1 MDNSDKIERY
11 LPKMT
16 GKYKRKHYGQ
26 GVFARIHKNTA
37 KVSVLV
43 YLFFG
48 AVLAGCGYGMW
59 WCIRRS
65 MEIQRTG
72 GEDAEIGYIMAA
84 VLGVFAL
91 IALAC
96 LIISAVRHARGPERW
111 KAVCAKEN
119 GYTVEDMNDFERQ
132 ALDMDSRV
140 ISLVGVV
147 AKATAGQEDG
157 ILTRDYIA
165 LRLEDKNI
173 FKLADLTV
181 ACLVEQNLKV
191 GAVRTAYLTVG
202 LQSRTGGGVVAE
214 CTKESGPVLI
224 AYLKE
229 RCPDIYTGDGK
240 ILSRN
245 EYLQLRG
252 EGQKKTNA

>member
-1 MDNSDKIERY
+1 MDNSDKSERY

-16 GKYKRKHYGQ
+16 GEYKRKHYGQ
-26 GVFARIHKNTA
+26 GVFARMHKNTA

-119 GYTVEDMNDFERQ
+119 G
-132 ALDMDSRV
+132 
-140 ISLVGVV
+140 
-147 AKATAGQEDG
+147 
-157 ILTRDYIA
+157 
-165 LRLEDKNI
+165 
-173 FKLADLTV
+173 
-181 ACLVEQNLKV
+181 
-191 GAVRTAYLTVG
+191 
-202 LQSRTGGGVVAE
+202 
-214 CTKESGPVLI
+214 
-224 AYLKE
+224 
-229 RCPDIYTGDGK
+229 
-240 ILSRN
+240 
-245 EYLQLRG
+245 
-252 EGQKKTNA
+252 